1 MFYSSTIY
9 CRGKQRYEIEVFVC
23 EWVCGGW
30 LYATLCPQSLVAL
43 RLSPAAL
50 PVSGSCCLRVGF
62 CALCCRYGLV
72 GSCCFARRA
81 VYIVLTRMA
90 CMCYQVDSL
99 SLFVW
104 VNAAV
109 YFFVCVEG
117 RRGVKEPCVVFA
129 GRFSGRSCL
138 LHGKSKVETC
148 RRDSVYAQW
157 LGVQWTGVVCQAI
170 RRAIMCEVKWKH
182 KIMGMSGYNRTP
194 RVAVM
199 WLSLLG
205 NAYSLR
211 HTRTGNRHG

>member
-62 CALCCRYGLV
+62 CALRCRYGLV
-72 GSCCFARRA
+72 GGCCFARRA

-109 YFFVCVEG
+109 YFLFVS
-117 RRGVKEPCVVFA
+117 RGDEASKNRV
-129 GRFSGRSCL
+129 SCL
-138 LHGKSKVETC
+138 LADFRGGLVCYTESQKWKHVVVIVCT
-148 RRDSVYAQW
+148 QW